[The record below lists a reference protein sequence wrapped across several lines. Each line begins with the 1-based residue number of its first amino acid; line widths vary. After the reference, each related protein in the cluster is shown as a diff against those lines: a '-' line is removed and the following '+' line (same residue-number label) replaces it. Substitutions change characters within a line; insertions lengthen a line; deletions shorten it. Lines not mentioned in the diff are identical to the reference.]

1 MNIQEKVPASTA
13 HASEGV
19 PPRLIVGIGASAGG
33 LEAFKTFFSHM
44 PVDNEMAFVLVQ
56 HLAPDHISLLSELVG
71 RSTTMP
77 VVEAIDGMQ
86 VESRHVYVIPPNATL
101 CIVDGVLQVIKPAPA
116 RQFRFPIDT
125 FFKSLAEDQGDF
137 AVCVVLSGSGSDGSR
152 GLRAI
157 KEHGGLTLAQAGI
170 DHIPMAGMPASAA
183 STGLVDEVLPAE
195 AMPGRLLAHY
205 RHLLAA
211 QGHKGPDGARH
222 DLAEHLRTISGLLLA
237 DIGHDFSQY
246 KQKTLVRRIQ
256 RRMQLLQITTVP
268 EYIDHLR
275 EQPPE
280 SQNLFQELLI
290 GVTEFFRDPQA
301 FEALSQEA
309 IPKMLAGKGA
319 ADTVRVWVTACSTGE
334 EAYSIAMLLR
344 EALDGVRAPPKVQIF
359 ATDIDERA
367 MNAAR
372 AGRYPKPQPG
382 LSDVRQK
389 RWFTEVGDD
398 LCVVKSLREMIVF
411 SPHSAAKD
419 PPFSRLDLVS
429 CRNLLIYM
437 NPDLQDHLVRT
448 FQYALKP
455 GGFLLLG
462 PSEGLARNA
471 ALFDVVDKKHR
482 LFARRTDVTGA
493 TTMLPP
499 QRRVTASTARTATP
513 QARGAGEDPIA
524 RSARQR
530 LEKYAPAYVV
540 IDRNHDIVRFA
551 GDTGRY
557 LGPMSGAATLNLF
570 GMLHKSLRA
579 AARVAVEEA
588 FANRK
593 TVVRAGLSVHVDGK
607 RQALRLIVEPLPDPH
622 LGADEEVIS
631 LCALAFD
638 DLGRR
643 LPHAGVDDAD
653 GANNA
658 VNEAGNE
665 AGEAES
671 ERIQTL
677 EQELSTTREQLST
690 AIDQLETL
698 SEEMKSTNEE
708 YQSVNEELQS
718 SNEEL
723 ETSKEEMQSINEEL
737 QTVNSEVNSKN
748 ETMHDLNNDLQ
759 NLMDSTHIA
768 TLFLDTQLQIKS
780 FTPPTTEVF
789 SLREGDRGR
798 PITDIA
804 ARLDYPDLQQDVK
817 QVLRTLATREREV
830 ESPESGKTYLL
841 RMMPYRTIDNRIE
854 GVVLTFVDITERKA
868 HELECSRFAAIIA
881 SSKDAIIG
889 HSLDGTI
896 DSWNDGAERLLG
908 YSKAE
913 MMRRSLLKVAPGE
926 QQGQLRDLL
935 DTFSATSDLAE
946 SEMQWRHK
954 DGSVIQLALTCSPVK
969 DGSGRVVAGS
979 TIARDITG
987 QKRADALKN
996 LMLQELNHRVKNS
1009 LASVQ
1014 AIALQ
1019 TLSSAQTLADFK
1031 PAFMARLMALS
1042 NTHNLL
1048 AVDAW
1053 SSVGLREI
1061 IASEMAPYDHD
1072 GKGRADLVGSD
1083 VQLDPNTALALA
1095 MAVHELATNAGKY
1108 GALSVPDG
1116 RVVVEWDTRLADG
1129 GTRLR
1134 LRWREHDG
1142 PPVVQPQRKGF
1153 GSRLITEGLTMQL
1166 DGDATLAFEPTGL
1179 ECCIDIPLVPW
1190 EITA

>member
-1 MNIQEKVPASTA
+1 MNDTQSKTSNTPRKASAKPTPGSA
-13 HASEGV
+13 K
-19 PPRLIVGIGASAGG
+19 PRLIVGIGASAGG

-44 PVDNEMAFVLVQ
+44 PVDSEMAFVLVQ

-77 VVEAIDGMQ
+77 VVDATDGMP
-86 VESRHVYVIPPNATL
+86 VLPRHVYVIPPNATL
-101 CIVDGVLQVIKPAPA
+101 TIDAGVLQVHKPAPP
-116 RQFRFPIDT
+116 RQSRFPIDT
-125 FFKSLAEDQGDF
+125 FFKSLAQDQGEL
-137 AVCVVLSGSGSDGSR
+137 AVCVVLSGSGSDGAR

-170 DHIPMAGMPASAA
+170 DESAMPGMPASAA
-183 STGLVDEVLPAE
+183 ATGLVDEVLQAEKMPA
-195 AMPGRLLAHY
+195 RLKAHY
-205 RHLLAA
+205 LHLLAV
-211 QGHKGPDGARH
+211 QDRMGPDGTRQ
-222 DLAEHLRTISGLLLA
+222 DLAGHVRTITELLLA
-237 DIGHDFSQY
+237 EIGHDFGQY
-246 KQKTLVRRIQ
+246 KEKTLVRRIQ
-256 RRMQLLQITTVP
+256 RRMQVLQIGTVP

-275 EQPPE
+275 KEAPE
-280 SQNLFQELLI
+280 SKQLLQELLI

-301 FEALSQEA
+301 FEALQKEA

-319 ADTVRVWVTACSTGE
+319 ADTLRVWVTACATGE
-334 EAYSIAMLLR
+334 EAYSIAILLR
-344 EALDGVRAPPKVQIF
+344 EALDGMRAPPKVQIF

-372 AGRYPKPQPG
+372 AGRYAKPQPG
-382 LSDVRQK
+382 LSQARQE
-389 RWFTEVGDD
+389 RWFTESGDD
-398 LCVVKSLREMIVF
+398 LCVIKPLREMIVF
-411 SPHSAAKD
+411 SPHSVAKD

-437 NPDLQDHLVRT
+437 NPELQDHLVRT

-471 ALFDVVDKKHR
+471 GLFNVVDKKHR
-482 LFARRTDVTGA
+482 LFARRSDVSGA
-493 TTMLPP
+493 AALLPP
-499 QRRVTASTARTATP
+499 HRGGASNTVRTAVPQVRGSGEDSIARTA
-513 QARGAGEDPIA
+513 
-524 RSARQR
+524 RQT

-540 IDRNHDIVRFA
+540 IDRNHNIVRFA

-557 LGPMSGAATLNLF
+557 LGPASGAASLNLF

-579 AARVAVEEA
+579 AARAAVEEA
-588 FANRK
+588 FSNSR
-593 TVVRAGLSVHVDGK
+593 TVVRTGLSVLLEGK
-607 RQALRLIVEPLPDPH
+607 REGLRLIVEPLPEHHGTP
-622 LGADEEVIS
+622 ADDEFIN
-631 LCALAFD
+631 LCAVAFD
-638 DLGRR
+638 DVDRR
-643 LPHAGVDDAD
+643 SPIAGAANAGADAVAGDAD
-653 GANNA
+653 NQ
-658 VNEAGNE
+658 
-665 AGEAES
+665 
-671 ERIQTL
+671 RIKTL
-677 EQELSTTREQLST
+677 EQELATSREQLYS

-698 SEEMKSTNEE
+698 NEEMKSTNEE

-737 QTVNSEVNSKN
+737 HTVNTELNSQN
-748 ETMHDLNNDLQ
+748 EAMLHLNNDLQ

-768 TLFLDTQLQIKS
+768 TLFLDAQLQIRS

-789 SLREGDRGR
+789 NLREGDRGR

-804 ARLDYPDLQQDVK
+804 SRLQYPDLQQDMRE
-817 QVLRTLATREREV
+817 VLRTLATREREL
-830 ESPESGKTYLL
+830 ESAETGKTYSL
-841 RMMPYRTIDNRIE
+841 RMMPYRTIDNRID
-854 GVVLTFVDITERKA
+854 GVVLTFVDVTERKA

-896 DSWNDGAERLLG
+896 DSWNHGAERLVG
-908 YSKAE
+908 YSKTE
-913 MMRRSLLKVAPGE
+913 MQGQNLAKVAPSE
-926 QQGQLRDLL
+926 FHGQLSELL
-935 DTFSATSDLAE
+935 DACRLAAHSAE

-954 DGSVIQLALTCSPVK
+954 DGSLIEIALTCSPVK

-987 QKRADALKN
+987 QKRDEAHKN

-1019 TLSSAQTLADFK
+1019 TLSSATTLADFK
-1031 PAFMARLMALS
+1031 PAFMSRLMALS

-1048 AVDAW
+1048 AADAW

-1061 IASEMAPYDHD
+1061 IASELAPYDHT
-1072 GKGRADLVGSD
+1072 GKGRADLAGGD
-1083 VQLDPNTALALA
+1083 VQLDPETALALA

-1116 RVVVEWDTRLADG
+1116 RILVEWDTRSADG
-1129 GTRLR
+1129 DTRLR
-1134 LRWREHDG
+1134 LQWREHDG
-1142 PPVVQPQRKGF
+1142 PPVVAPQRKGF

-1166 DGDATLAFEPTGL
+1166 DGEATLAFEPTGL
-1179 ECCIDIPLVPW
+1179 VCCIDIPLPTREDV
-1190 EITA
+1190 A